1 MSKGVGVEVVNMRK
15 GGVILGQ
22 SNAEGGLKYE
32 YIITYPVVKDGYEYI
47 SSGRKEG
54 SPSGWFSD
62 KRVCGAADLYHHDSR
77 FTIPYYYYLPYAIS
91 KSRRWGKRVTVKV

>member
-1 MSKGVGVEVVNMRK
+1 MRK

-32 YIITYPVVKDGYEYI
+32 RIITYPVVKDGYI

-54 SPSGWFSD
+54 SPPGWFSD
-62 KRVCGAADLYHHDSR
+62 KRVGGVCGAAIFTIITIHDSR
-77 FTIPYYYYLPYAIS
+77 FTIHYY
-91 KSRRWGKRVTVKV
+91 